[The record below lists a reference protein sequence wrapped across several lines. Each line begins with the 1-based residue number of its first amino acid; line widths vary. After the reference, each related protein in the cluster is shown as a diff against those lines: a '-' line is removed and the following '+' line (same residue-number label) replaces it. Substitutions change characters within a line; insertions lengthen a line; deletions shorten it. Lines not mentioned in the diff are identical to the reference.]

1 MKKTLVIIL
10 TLGLTLAALAGCKD
24 DDTNIYTEASYD
36 SVSEFVPDNVS
47 GEETENSNSLTGEFV
62 VKEKKYVYEGN
73 DLVVLN
79 VENNTNKNYV
89 VTITGT
95 YLDAKG
101 NVLKTENRTFDQFSA
116 GYGNNFLFAPDM
128 TFDKFEYKLETSEA
142 GGPFYAD
149 KLEYK
154 YNGLREMP
162 YYIPEQ
168 ISKGDYTMYPS
179 LLASFSYKYTG
190 DADVQADIK
199 WLLVN
204 ESGQLVYIAEK
215 SRIIN
220 VGQGFDRYFDTVVLY
235 TLDGDL
241 VLPDEWKGD
250 IQAIPILQSIAKNT
264 Q

>member
-1 MKKTLVIIL
+1 MKKTLVIVL

-36 SVSEFVPDNVS
+36 SVSEFVPDS
-47 GEETENSNSLTGEFV
+47 ISREETENSNSLTGEFV

-142 GGPFYAD
+142 DGPFYAD

-154 YNGLREMP
+154 YNGLREIP

-235 TLDGDL
+235 TLEGDL

>member
-1 MKKTLVIIL
+1 
-10 TLGLTLAALAGCKD
+10 
-24 DDTNIYTEASYD
+24 
-36 SVSEFVPDNVS
+36 
-47 GEETENSNSLTGEFV
+47 
-62 VKEKKYVYEGN
+62 
-73 DLVVLN
+73 
-79 VENNTNKNYV
+79 
-89 VTITGT
+89 
-95 YLDAKG
+95 
-101 NVLKTENRTFDQFSA
+101 
-116 GYGNNFLFAPDM
+116 
-128 TFDKFEYKLETSEA
+128 
-142 GGPFYAD
+142 
-149 KLEYK
+149 
-154 YNGLREMP
+154 
-162 YYIPEQ
+162 
-168 ISKGDYTMYPS
+168 MYPS

-204 ESGQLVYIAEK
+204 ESGQIVYIAEK